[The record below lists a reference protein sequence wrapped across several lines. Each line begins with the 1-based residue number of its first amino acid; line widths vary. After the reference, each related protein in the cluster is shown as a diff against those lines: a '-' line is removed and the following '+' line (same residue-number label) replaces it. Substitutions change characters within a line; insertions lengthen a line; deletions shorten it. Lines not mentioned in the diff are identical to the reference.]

1 MDRNLY
7 QKLLVSLK
15 AGERRIC
22 TDGAE
27 IAVRSCYD
35 REEGCLDPRTEAAA
49 TLTREDFETQAGEID
64 PELLRNQDK
73 LLGMDNPEGSQ
84 NQIRLYGSGWIQRCE
99 VDLYTGGRES
109 RKTMSD
115 IYSRRRLLRRRYTD
129 RGESV

>member
-73 LLGMDNPEGSQ
+73 LLGMDNPEGHTLLEQLRYQFGWRTLDRS
-84 NQIRLYGSGWIQRCE
+84 SGVR
-99 VDLYTGGRES
+99 T
-109 RKTMSD
+109 
-115 IYSRRRLLRRRYTD
+115 
-129 RGESV
+129 

>member
-15 AGERRIC
+15 AGEGRIC
-22 TDGAE
+22 ADGAE

-49 TLTREDFETQAGEID
+49 TLTREDFETRAGEID

-73 LLGMDNPEGSQ
+73 LL
-84 NQIRLYGSGWIQRCE
+84 
-99 VDLYTGGRES
+99 
-109 RKTMSD
+109 
-115 IYSRRRLLRRRYTD
+115 
-129 RGESV
+129 

>member
-15 AGERRIC
+15 AGEGRIC
-22 TDGAE
+22 ADGAE

-49 TLTREDFETQAGEID
+49 TLTREDFETRAGEID

-73 LLGMDNPEGSQ
+73 LLGIIRRGIPCWNSCDISSAGGLWTEVPESEPDLSLWIRMDT
-84 NQIRLYGSGWIQRCE
+84 E
-99 VDLYTGGRES
+99 V
-109 RKTMSD
+109 
-115 IYSRRRLLRRRYTD
+115 
-129 RGESV
+129 